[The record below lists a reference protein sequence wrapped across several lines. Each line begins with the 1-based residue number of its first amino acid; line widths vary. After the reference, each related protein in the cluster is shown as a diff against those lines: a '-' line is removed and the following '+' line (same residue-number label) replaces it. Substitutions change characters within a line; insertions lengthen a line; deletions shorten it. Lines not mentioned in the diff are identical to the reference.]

1 MKYVNPLTEAEI
13 ITLDELMKN
22 NACARVRTRA
32 HAVLLSHRRFKMNEI
47 ARIYAVDR
55 DTVSRWLSDWET
67 YGLIGLYDDMRSGR
81 PPKLTIQEVAGL
93 NSLLQEEPR
102 SMKRLARRVEHVF
115 HKIVSVDTLKRWA
128 RKSGLVWKRIRK
140 SLKDKREEAAFR
152 QAQQEIKQLR
162 DEQQAGL
169 IDLYYFDETG
179 FVLTP
184 MVPYAWQPK
193 GKTIGLLPSK
203 SQRLNV
209 LGFFSLTNDFYSFIF
224 QGRIDAPVVV
234 ACFEAFSKTLLKPT
248 WIILDNAAQHTSTLF
263 KAQLA
268 SWEQRGLFVKFLPAY
283 SPELNLIEILWRFIK
298 YVWLPFSAYIDFASL
313 KNALENIL
321 ENIGTKYRITF
332 A

>member
-1 MKYVNPLTEAEI
+1 MKYVNPLTEAEKL
-13 ITLDELMKN
+13 TLDELMKN
-22 NACARVRTRA
+22 SSQARARTRA
-32 HAVLLSHRRFKMNEI
+32 HAVLLSHRHFKINEI
-47 ARIYAVDR
+47 ARIYTVDR

-67 YGLIGLYDDMRSGR
+67 YGLIGLYDDPRSGR
-81 PPKLTIQEVAGL
+81 PPKLTASEEGGL
-93 NSLLQEEPR
+93 NHLLQEEPR
-102 SMKRLARRVEHVF
+102 SMKRLALRVEQVF

-128 RKSGLVWKRIRK
+128 KKTGLVWKRIRK

-162 DEQQAGL
+162 EKQQAGL
-169 IDLYYFDETG
+169 IDLYFFDETG

-184 MVPYAWQPK
+184 LIPYAWQPK
-193 GKTIGLLPSK
+193 GKTIGLIPSK

-234 ACFEAFSKTLLKPT
+234 ACFEAFSKTVTKPT
-248 WIILDNAAQHTSTLF
+248 WIILDNAAQHTANLF
-263 KAQLA
+263 KAHL
-268 SWEQRGLFVKFLPAY
+268 SDWEQRGLHIKYLPPY

-298 YVWLPFSAYIDFASL
+298 YAWLPFSAYLNFAALKDSL
-313 KNALENIL
+313 ETIL
-321 ENIGTKYRITF
+321 ENIGIKYHITF